1 MADQET
7 HGLTGATL
15 QGRGG
20 IEAGDGRP
28 DAVTPAEAQP
38 LLGGEVHGI
47 GDEAAASPGEFGGAR
62 GWSHIGQ
69 GEEAAAGD
77 VVHQVPAEA
86 SGGISEAVLAL
97 LLAGMEQDP
106 HRFDRGGAEH
116 HQGGAHQVPP
126 ATHPI
131 NDHHPFRPALAR
143 RQHQMA
149 HHRLAAQLNAAGGH
163 SPRQGVSLRTGGGP
177 GCRIGGAVQSETAGM
192 DQGEPQLAA
201 DRAAQ
206 VFFSRREG
214 QGVAVVTIGQ
224 LGQTIGL
231 AVDPEQSFQAGVVR
245 VEVCRA
251 DRPGRPMAIPGAGLE
266 LRLGEAQGDASPGE
280 AAAAHLAPSGPEK
293 GRIGRGAP
301 GIAALIHEQVGIVLP
316 EPRMLGLA
324 PLAAAA
330 EVRQALQGVA
340 GFAAQGPCRGELRA
354 RLQHK
359 HLQTSLRQHH
369 GRHPA
374 GGPGANH
381 HGIGA
386 GASHLRAV
394 RSPIRLLSAGLHGSA
409 TPPDVAEQLARP
421 AARSIVAPQL
431 QTEHRGGQGPATA
444 THGSDQMERHGN
456 GQQEP
461 GREMEGIGQRG
472 GGMVHQEFAFHL
484 QATAHRQK
492 QSQQGQA
499 VGKAPQPTGPEGEG
513 VGHEQQQNQGQQQT
527 NATMPFDPLAIER
540 EGKAPPATIEASQQ
554 EQAGDPADGHQHSRG
569 PMQHPEQ

>member
-1 MADQET
+1 M
-7 HGLTGATL
+7 
-15 QGRGG
+15 
-20 IEAGDGRP
+20 
-28 DAVTPAEAQP
+28 
-38 LLGGEVHGI
+38 
-47 GDEAAASPGEFGGAR
+47 
-62 GWSHIGQ
+62 
-69 GEEAAAGD
+69 
-77 VVHQVPAEA
+77 VHQVPAEA

-97 LLAGMEQDP
+97 LLAGMEQDA
-106 HRFDRGGAEH
+106 HCFDRGGAEH

-131 NDHHPFRPALAR
+131 HHHHSFRPAMAW

-163 SPRQGVSLRTGGGP
+163 SPRQGVSRRTGGGP

-206 VFFSRREG
+206 VFFSRGEG

-231 AVDPEQSFQAGVVR
+231 AVDPEQPFQAGVVR
-245 VEVCRA
+245 VEVGRA
-251 DRPGRPMAIPGAGLE
+251 DRPGWPMAIPGAGLE

-280 AAAAHLAPSGPEK
+280 AAAAHLAPPGPEK

-340 GFAAQGPCRGELRA
+340 RFAAQGPRRGELRA

-359 HLQTSLRQHH
+359 HLQTSFRQHH
-369 GRHPA
+369 GRHSA
-374 GGPGANH
+374 GGPGADH

-394 RSPIRLLSAGLHGSA
+394 LAPIRLQSAGLHGSA

-421 AARSIVAPQL
+421 VERPIV
-431 QTEHRGGQGPATA
+431 GP
-444 THGSDQMERHGN
+444 
-456 GQQEP
+456 
-461 GREMEGIGQRG
+461 
-472 GGMVHQEFAFHL
+472 
-484 QATAHRQK
+484 
-492 QSQQGQA
+492 
-499 VGKAPQPTGPEGEG
+499 
-513 VGHEQQQNQGQQQT
+513 
-527 NATMPFDPLAIER
+527 
-540 EGKAPPATIEASQQ
+540 
-554 EQAGDPADGHQHSRG
+554 
-569 PMQHPEQ
+569 